1 MVIFVCQASTRSVN
15 SSAILRRNFFKLE
28 IPPPPGQTL
37 AQTCAEASR
46 NLHPQ
51 IMVVASGKL
60 RPMEIPPQNVPSKI
74 GFPERIKTTI
84 MMVKPENL
92 VFSQSNSRRN
102 FCIGSSWF
110 KKTLVFKSGQPET
123 EIPPPSDSR
132 ATPQSAAQLVRNV
145 LGVSGGWGI
154 VAPPSSVYL
163 KADLWGA
170 AQQSCPGPKR
180 KNFRRTEATFLINP
194 C

>member
-92 VFSQSNSRRN
+92 VFHSPTRGGISALDLPGLKRH
-102 FCIGSSWF
+102 WF
-110 KKTLVFKSGQPET
+110 
-123 EIPPPSDSR
+123 
-132 ATPQSAAQLVRNV
+132 
-145 LGVSGGWGI
+145 
-154 VAPPSSVYL
+154 L
-163 KADLWGA
+163 KADSLKQKFLRHQIRA
-170 AQQSCPGPKR
+170 P
-180 KNFRRTEATFLINP
+180 RRSLRHNW
-194 C
+194 CGMC